1 MDISVE
7 RENELSRE
15 ALIPLCVDLDGTL
28 TPSDLLDEGVAKLL
42 RTRPR
47 SAFKL
52 IAWTLAGKAYLK
64 QQVADRAAVDAR
76 VLPYNTK
83 LLAFLDAE
91 RAKRRKIVLITGA
104 DRRAA
109 DAVAAHLGVFDSVY
123 ASDGSTNLTGARKAE
138 MLVENY
144 GERLFDYVGNGRS
157 DLPVW
162 RHARRALVVDADP
175 AVRRAADRAGNAD
188 LSLGVKKSWWPSL
201 LRAMRPHQWIK
212 NLLIFL
218 PLIFAH
224 RISDGRAVFHD
235 VLAFISFSIA
245 ASAIYLINDLADLE
259 NDRKHRTK
267 RRRPFASGALP
278 LRIGF
283 AFAPGLLA
291 LGIALALVVS
301 PAFAAMV
308 VGYVILSLTYSFSL
322 KQIALLDVIVLAGL
336 YTSRIIAGSVAAGVV
351 ASFWLLA
358 FALFMFTSL
367 AMVKRYSELL
377 ALRAAGNSAVSGRD
391 YSITDSDMIAMF
403 GVGSGYVAVLVVAL
417 YINGDLV
424 RHLYAHP
431 GVLWGI
437 CPILLY
443 WISRVWLIAHRGDMH
458 DDPILFAIRDRTS
471 LVVAMMIVAVGLAA
485 MLPVRF

>member
-1 MDISVE
+1 MDTHVNLHE
-7 RENELSRE
+7 FPHEDELV
-15 ALIPLCVDLDGTL
+15 PLCVDLDGTL
-28 TPSDLLDEGVAKLL
+28 TPSDLLCEGVAKLL

-52 IAWTLAGKAYLK
+52 LAWTLNGKAYLK
-64 QQVADRAAVDAR
+64 QRIADCAAVDAR
-76 VLPYNTK
+76 VLPYNME
-83 LLAFLDAE
+83 LLSFVRAE
-91 RAKRRKIVLITGA
+91 HARNRKIVLITGA

-109 DAVAAHLGVFDSVY
+109 DAVAAHLGVFDSVC
-123 ASDGSTNLTGARKAE
+123 ASDGKVNLTGQRKASVLLE
-138 MLVENY
+138 SY
-144 GERLFDYVGNGRS
+144 GHQRFDYVGNDRS
-157 DLPVW
+157 DLHVW
-162 RHARRALVVDADP
+162 RHARRALVVDAKP
-175 AVRRAADRAGNAD
+175 SVRRAAKRGGNAD
-188 LSLGVKKSWWPSL
+188 LSLSAAKSWWPPL
-201 LRAMRPHQWIK
+201 LQAMRPHQWIK

-224 RISDGRAVFHD
+224 RISDATAVGHD

-245 ASAIYLINDLADLE
+245 ASAIYLVNDMADLE
-259 NDRKHRTK
+259 HDRKHRTK
-267 RRRPFASGALP
+267 RKRPFASGTLP
-278 LRIGF
+278 LRLGF
-283 AFAPGLLA
+283 VLAPALLIAGL
-291 LGIALALVVS
+291 GLALVVS
-301 PAFAAMV
+301 PAFAAIV
-308 VGYVILSLTYSFSL
+308 AGYVILSLTYSFSL

-377 ALRAAGNSAVSGRD
+377 VLRTQGTQAVHGRD
-391 YSITDSDMIAMF
+391 YSTNDSEIVAMF
-403 GVGSGYVAVLVVAL
+403 GIGSGYVAVLVVAL

-443 WISRVWLIAHRGDMH
+443 WVSRIWLIAHRGDMH

-471 LVVAMMIVAVGLAA
+471 LIVAVLVLAVGLAA
-485 MLPVRF
+485 MLPVHF